1 MCITFCVPSHLEHL
15 LQEEFGCLPYD
26 ESWWWLLEGN
36 PTPLHDVSLL
46 LSHKTF
52 FNTCIFLITLPL
64 LYPNQQAW
72 VLHYLCEAS
81 AEEQAMH
88 VLYTHTRR
96 VAKFLYLILSANWKQ
111 LLLVWVKHV
120 NALNHKKEALTF
132 QIIVIFPFPSS
143 CITQS
148 GLYIWDPAVLA
159 WICDTQTV
167 LWSYFCPE
175 ITLCISITSCREE
188 LIK

>member
-1 MCITFCVPSHLEHL
+1 MVVRRQSYPSPCGLPSPL
-15 LQEEFGCLPYD
+15 PQELFQYLYFSCNTA
-26 ESWWWLLEGN
+26 S
-36 PTPLHDVSLL
+36 SL
-46 LSHKTF
+46 SKST
-52 FNTCIFLITLPL
+52 TV
-64 LYPNQQAW
+64 

-81 AEEQAMH
+81 GEEQDMY
-88 VLYTHTRR
+88 VLYTHTHR
-96 VAKFLYLILSANWKQ
+96 VAKFPYLILSAIWKQ

-120 NALNHKKEALTF
+120 NALNHEKEALTF